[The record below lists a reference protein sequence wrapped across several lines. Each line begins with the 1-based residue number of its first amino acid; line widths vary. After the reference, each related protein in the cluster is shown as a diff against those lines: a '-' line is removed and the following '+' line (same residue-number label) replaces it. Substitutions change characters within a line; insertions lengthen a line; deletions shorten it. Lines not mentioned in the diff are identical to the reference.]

1 MAACAA
7 PSAEGRCPSPAPGA
21 GPPPRCAVTSL
32 LDTIAMALDTLR
44 TNLLRSALTLLGIVI
59 GTFTVVAMM
68 SLTEGLRLK
77 IQNDFT
83 VLGAGAFQVSRFPA
97 VVMGDVD
104 WRKYER
110 RQPITRDQGEALQNL
125 PHVRYVSVEEW
136 GEATWTVS
144 TPYRATRQTIQI
156 GGVGPEAEAAHGGQ
170 AAQGRFIATTDV
182 LLGRRVAFLGADVAD
197 VLFPGQEAV
206 GQQVRVR
213 GASFEVIGVAQRMGA
228 IFGESKDGFV
238 CLPWT
243 AYDIVMGKQRD
254 TQLVVGAIAPEET
267 SRAIDEVTA
276 ALRRVR
282 GVRPY
287 EESDFEIFTNDTLS
301 SLVDN
306 LAAVVGAA
314 TFGVCALALL
324 VGGIG
329 IMNIMLVSVT
339 QRTREI
345 GVRMALGARRRRI
358 LAQFLVEAVVLSAL
372 GGLLGVALGAGVA
385 VLAREVKQVPASI
398 PAWAVI
404 VSLATAC
411 GAGLLFG
418 IYPAARASRLD
429 PVEAMRTE

>member
-1 MAACAA
+1 
-7 PSAEGRCPSPAPGA
+7 
-21 GPPPRCAVTSL
+21 VTGL
-32 LDTIAMALDTLR
+32 LDTFALALGTLR
-44 TNLLRSALTLLGIVI
+44 ANVLRSALTLLGIVI
-59 GTFTVVAMM
+59 GTSTVVTMM

-83 VLGAGAFQVSRFPA
+83 VLGAGAFQVTRFPA
-97 VVMGDVD
+97 VVMGAVD

-110 RQPITRDQGEALQNL
+110 RQPILREQGEPLRGL
-125 PHVRYVSVEEW
+125 PHVGYVSVEEW

-144 TPYRATRQTIQI
+144 TLYRSTRQDIQV

-170 AAQGRFIATTDV
+170 AAQGRFISSTDV
-182 LLGRRVAFLGADVAD
+182 LLGRRVAFIGADVAD
-197 VLFPGQEAV
+197 VLFAHQDPL
-206 GQQVRVR
+206 GQQIRIR
-213 GASFEVIGVAQRMGA
+213 GATFEVIGVAQRMGS

-243 AYDIVMGKQRD
+243 AYEIVLGRLRD
-254 TQLVVGAIAPEET
+254 TTIVVGATAPEDT
-267 SRAIDEVTA
+267 SRALDEVTA
-276 ALRRVR
+276 ALRRAR
-282 GVRPY
+282 GLRAD
-287 EESDFEIFTNDTLS
+287 EEEDFEIFTNDTLS

-358 LAQFLVEAVVLSAL
+358 LAQFLVESVVLSAL
-372 GGLLGVALGAGVA
+372 GGILGVALGAGAA

-404 VSLATAC
+404 LSLATAC
-411 GAGLLFG
+411 GAGLIFG

-429 PVEAMRTE
+429 PVEAMRAE

>member
-1 MAACAA
+1 
-7 PSAEGRCPSPAPGA
+7 
-21 GPPPRCAVTSL
+21 VTSI
-32 LDTIAMALDTLR
+32 LDTIAMALGTLR
-44 TNLLRSALTLLGIVI
+44 ANVLRSALTLLGIVI
-59 GTFTVVAMM
+59 GTSTVVAMM

-83 VLGAGAFQVSRFPA
+83 VLGAGAFQISRFPA
-97 VVMGDVD
+97 LVMGDID
-104 WRKYER
+104 WRKYAR
-110 RQPITRDQGEALQNL
+110 RQPITREQGETLESL

-144 TPYRATRQTIQI
+144 TIYRATRQTIAV

-170 AAQGRFIATTDV
+170 AAQGRFIAATDV

-197 VLFPGQEAV
+197 VLFPGQDPV
-206 GQQVRVR
+206 GQEVRIR

-243 AYDIVMGKQRD
+243 AYEIVMGKQRD
-254 TQLVVGAIAPEET
+254 TQLLVGATTPDDT

-276 ALRRVR
+276 GLRRAR

-306 LAAVVGAA
+306 LARVVGAA
-314 TFGVCALALL
+314 TLGVCALALL

-358 LAQFLVEAVVLSAL
+358 LAQFLVESVTLSAL
-372 GGLLGVALGAGVA
+372 GGVIGVLLGAGGA
-385 VLAREVKQVPASI
+385 LLAREVQQVPASI
-398 PAWAVI
+398 PAWAVLL
-404 VSLATAC
+404 SLATAC
-411 GAGLLFG
+411 GAGLVFG